1 MNARKINKSK
11 RIELIFYI
19 LMLAY
24 PVAQF
29 CVFYIGV
36 NFNSILLA
44 FQKIDV
50 VNNEVLW
57 TLDNFKTAFYNITLT
72 DNWAIMITN
81 SVKSYLLLLVIGT
94 PLGLF
99 FSYYIAKKFVGAKV
113 FRVLLF
119 LPSIL
124 SSIVLT
130 TIFHL
135 FVENGYPELMKTLF
149 DIQAKG
155 LIENEQTRYSTI
167 IFFNLFTGFGVNVL
181 MYANAITEIPEEM
194 VEAAHLDGAVGFTEF
209 WHITLP
215 SIFPTVTTFLIIGV
229 ASIFTN
235 QYGVFAFYAETV
247 IPPELNNLGLFMYT
261 ETLSALSDADYPIL
275 ATYGLLMSCVAIPLT
290 YLVKWFLGKV
300 GPSED

>member
-1 MNARKINKSK
+1 MNIKKFNRSK

-19 LMLAY
+19 FMLAY
-24 PVAQF
+24 PVVQF
-29 CVFYIGV
+29 CIFYLGV

-50 VNNEVLW
+50 ANNKVSW
-57 TLDNFKTAFYNITLT
+57 TFDNFKNAIYNIRLT
-72 DNWAIMITN
+72 DNWPIMIKN
-81 SVKSYLLLLVIGT
+81 SVKSYFLCLVIGT

-124 SSIVLT
+124 SAIVLT

-135 FVENGYPELMKTLF
+135 FVENGYPELMEELF
-149 DIQAKG
+149 HVQKKG
-155 LIENEQTRYSTI
+155 LIENEKTRYATI

-181 MYANAITEIPEEM
+181 MYANAMSEIPEEM
-194 VEAAHLDGAVGFTEF
+194 IEAAHLDGAVGLAEF

-235 QYGVFAFYAETV
+235 QYGLFAFYAEAT

-261 ETLSALSDADYPIL
+261 EVLSATTDADYPIL

-290 YLVKWFLGKV
+290 YIVKWVLEKV